1 MRTCSRLCIGVV
13 AVVGLLSSTAFAQD
27 SYDVSRSANFAKIR
41 TFAFKATPPME
52 PVAEK
57 TTTFD
62 SPLVHQR
69 TQEAITDQLEAR
81 GLRRDDQHPDVY
93 IVTHR
98 TYKVEY
104 TYWPGWGYP
113 YGYGYG
119 YGYGWGGWGGY
130 GGGYVDEELLGALT
144 IDLEDARTGALLY
157 RGVETKR
164 VHETSKP
171 SKRDKYVFDQVEDAL
186 KHLPIPGAVA
196 TTGVR

>member
-1 MRTCSRLCIGVV
+1 MRTCSRLCLGVV
-13 AVVGLLSSTAFAQD
+13 IVAGLVSSTAFAQD
-27 SYDVSRSANFAKIR
+27 SYDVNRHADFARIR

-57 TTTFD
+57 TTTYD
-62 SPLVHQR
+62 SPLVRER
-69 TQEAITDQLEAR
+69 TQAAIADQLEAR
-81 GLRRDDQHPDVY
+81 GLRRDDNHPDVY
-93 IVTHR
+93 IVTRR

-113 YGYGYG
+113 YGGYYGA
-119 YGYGWGGWGGY
+119 WGPYYGGY
-130 GGGYVDEELLGALT
+130 GGYVDEELLGALT
-144 IDLEDARTGALLY
+144 IDLVDARNGSLLF

-171 SKRDKYVFDQVEDAL
+171 KKRDKYVADQVEDAL